1 MAVFDNKSYSTPVIF
16 VTFGIAAI
24 CVLTR
29 IIMQFISPVFTTK
42 SMRLQFQYC
51 VALFGHYV
59 VIPVG
64 RFLRPNTLGC
74 AIVAILE
81 NYLFLTSFVWM
92 AILSLDMYN
101 NLRNLKNPTQ
111 KVAINET
118 NLKKFRDIAIETAI
132 GWGATLPVTILGI
145 TLDNVDSIDEKFKQN
160 FGKSICFAEP
170 IGIEHFPYYAATFI
184 TFVIDVVVF
193 IRTALFLRKAFDRR
207 RQLTLRNRYYF
218 GSYVKLLIM
227 MGINYTLVLF
237 IPFFDNI
244 FLWIVTAAAHTFQGV
259 YIAAT
264 FVLTRKVWKSLQNAA
279 NKSESNR
286 VDRCQRRSEPSTP
299 SFIVGSCAAAAT
311 TE

>member
-1 MAVFDNKSYSTPVIF
+1 MAVFDNKSFSSPLIV
-16 VTFGIAAI
+16 VMFGIAAI
-24 CVLTR
+24 CVLIR
-29 IIMQFISPVFTTK
+29 IILQFISHVFATK

-101 NLRNLKNPTQ
+101 NLRTLKNPKQ

-132 GWGATLPVTILGI
+132 GWGATLPVTIIGI

-193 IRTALFLRKAFDRR
+193 IRTALFLRKAFDKR
-207 RQLTLRNRYYF
+207 RQLTLKNRHNY
-218 GSYVKLLIM
+218 GSYVKLLVI
-227 MGINYTLVLF
+227 MGINYILVLF

-244 FLWIVTAAAHTFQGV
+244 VLWIAAASAHTFQGV

-264 FVLTRKVWKSLQNAA
+264 FVFTKKVWKSLKTKYSERSRNSSTQGHA
-279 NKSESNR
+279 NN
-286 VDRCQRRSEPSTP
+286 DRK
-299 SFIVGSCAAAAT
+299 F
-311 TE
+311 